1 MSHQDL
7 VREQLGTIQVQE
19 ALKLLEDVRE
29 ETEHSNYIAAIS
41 AIFPELERDIKVLT
55 VKQAQKT
62 TEAENWEQ
70 VIYSRGTING
80 FSTLLEIWRQ
90 ADAEHKGKIPKPK
103 FDEHNPLPEL

>member
-7 VREQLGTIQVQE
+7 ARQQLGVIQVQE
-19 ALKLLEDVRE
+19 ALKLLEEVRDKSE
-29 ETEHSNYIAAIS
+29 QGNYVAAIS
-41 AIFPELERDIKVLT
+41 AVFPELERDIKVLT

-80 FSTLLEIWRQ
+80 FSTLLELWRW
-90 ADAEHKGKIPKPK
+90 ADAEHKGKMPRDK
-103 FDEHNPLPEL
+103 FEKHSPLPEL